1 MDILLTIIAVLR
13 SLLPTD
19 SQAQL
24 AEVPP
29 VTTVTSIRLVE
40 RGAILAEDFDAQ
52 DLDTTRWRVWQE
64 HPDRTTVGQDNG
76 RLNLTA
82 RGPIG
87 HNGLWGLTTAKY
99 KDVVLVGEMDIRSQ
113 GSSPHRLA
121 LHLCGG
127 DGVRSPDHWVE
138 IDMVDLGDKARFSPM
153 AALPLGLDRH
163 QDQSL
168 ELPHPPEKNF
178 LCRLTLNG
186 DTNLTELSV
195 KSAAG
200 WQRICDPIELPLRTI
215 HTEVKL
221 HGIQGTAGAEETTSQ
236 AWFDNVRI
244 YPRPESHHVGIRLVR
259 SDGGQIWFRADNG
272 WPPKIT
278 DSEGNTRSIEDIEVQ
293 LRTTDEKLITSMR
306 SSNMGFYLLP
316 LKDAPWDVY
325 PVAAEVRV
333 LLDGKMLGKPLQI
346 ECSKMKG
353 LYPDD
358 VYEVVIQ

>member
-13 SLLPTD
+13 SLFPTD
-19 SQAQL
+19 SEPQP

-29 VTTVTSIRLVE
+29 ITTATSIRLIE
-40 RGAILAEDFDAQ
+40 RGAILAEDFDAN
-52 DLDTTRWRVWQE
+52 DLDRAKWRVWQE
-64 HPDRTTVGQDNG
+64 NADRTTVVQETG

-82 RGPIG
+82 HGPLG

-99 KDVVLVGEMDIRSQ
+99 KDVVLVSEMDIRSQ

-138 IDMVDLGDKARFSPM
+138 IDMVDLGDKVRFSPM

-195 KSAAG
+195 KTAEG

-221 HGIQGTAGAEETTSQ
+221 HGSQGTAGGRGDHQPSV
-236 AWFDNVRI
+236 VR
-244 YPRPESHHVGIRLVR
+244 
-259 SDGGQIWFRADNG
+259 QRAD
-272 WPPKIT
+272 
-278 DSEGNTRSIEDIEVQ
+278 
-293 LRTTDEKLITSMR
+293 
-306 SSNMGFYLLP
+306 LP
-316 LKDAPWDVY
+316 SP
-325 PVAAEVRV
+325 
-333 LLDGKMLGKPLQI
+333 
-346 ECSKMKG
+346 
-353 LYPDD
+353 
-358 VYEVVIQ
+358 

>member
-1 MDILLTIIAVLR
+1 MYVPSTILTALGILLATGNEQE
-13 SLLPTD
+13 SP
-19 SQAQL
+19 Q
-24 AEVPP
+24 VPP
-29 VTTVTSIRLVE
+29 VTSATSIRLVE
-40 RGAILAEDFDAQ
+40 RGAILAEDFDAR
-52 DLDTTRWRVWQE
+52 DLDRNTWRIWQE
-64 HPDRTTVGQDNG
+64 HPDRTTVSQEGG
-76 RLNLTA
+76 RLHLTA

-99 KDVVLVGEMDIRSQ
+99 KDVVLVGEMDIRST

-127 DGVRSPDHWVE
+127 DGARSPDHWVE
-138 IDMVDLGDKARFSPM
+138 IDMVDLGDKARFTPM
-153 AALPLGLDRH
+153 ATLPVGLNRH

-168 ELPHPPEKNF
+168 ELPHSPGESF
-178 LCRLTLNG
+178 LCRLVLNG
-186 DTNLTELSV
+186 DTNSTELSV
-195 KSAAG
+195 KTAGG

-221 HGIQGTAGAEETTSQ
+221 HGSDGAPGAEETTSQ

-244 YPRPESHHVGIRLVR
+244 YPRPENHHIGVRLVR
-259 SDGGQIWFRADNG
+259 PDGGQIWYRENGG
-272 WPPKIT
+272 WPPKVI
-278 DSEGNTRSIEDIEVQ
+278 DAQGQVRSIENIEVQ
-293 LRTTDEKLITSMR
+293 LCTADGKQVASVQ

-333 LLDGKMLGKPLQI
+333 LIDGQLLGQPLKI
-346 ECSKMKG
+346 ECTHMNG

-358 VYEVVIQ
+358 VREVVIE